1 MGTSSLRG
9 PRGQRGAIAEQIR
22 IAARQCFA
30 ADGYAG
36 TTLQGVARTAGV
48 DTKLVRY
55 YFTDKPTLFE
65 ACISFPPE
73 VLARLRGAVDVPL
86 EQRGVAA
93 ARAMLA
99 AWAYPEVS
107 LVLRTTLLIA
117 GHEPA
122 AMARVKA
129 VYSAGL
135 VPAITAGMSDVEARR
150 RGGMI
155 SSAMIGMAFARFVFA
170 LDEAAALT
178 DQDVIDQ
185 LGATVQRYL
194 TEPWPLSD

>member
-1 MGTSSLRG
+1 M
-9 PRGQRGAIAEQIR
+9 AEQILV
-22 IAARQCFA
+22 AARHCFA

-36 TTLQGVARTAGV
+36 TTLQAVARTAEV

-55 YFTDKPTLFE
+55 YFTDKPTLFQ
-65 ACISFPPE
+65 ACISFPPD
-73 VLARLRGAVDVPL
+73 VLQRLRGAVDVPL
-86 EQRGVAA
+86 DQRGAA
-93 ARAMLA
+93 AVRAMLS
-99 AWAYPEVS
+99 AWAHPEVS
-107 LVLRTTLLIA
+107 LVLRTSLLIA

-135 VPAITAGMSDVEARR
+135 IPAITAGLPEDEARR
-150 RGGMI
+150 RGGVI
-155 SSAMIGMAFARFVFA
+155 SAAMIGMAFARFVFA
-170 LDEAAALT
+170 LDEAVALS

-194 TEPWPLSD
+194 TDPWPITAAPASAGPPLA